1 MLSIYTHSFSVK
13 HYGSHTSL
21 NPKTCRLQL
30 ILLQN
35 ACNPVHLISLPFT
48 HWLQAAAFEPL
59 GPEDGVVPHT
69 PVLEGKQLPMGS
81 QIQTIPSTPSD
92 PPTSA
97 VPQLA
102 MTMQATGGKE
112 KKKVIPFFSKNLAP
126 LVILHSCQIVLPIF
140 RQKVVTHI
148 YIYYAIEITCS
159 WNVEHLLGKAW
170 ALFLCQ
176 ILSRSSK

>member
-1 MLSIYTHSFSVK
+1 MHVILSTSSPFP
-13 HYGSHTSL
+13 SHTDSRL
-21 NPKTCRLQL
+21 LRLSPWVLKMAWCLTRQCWRASSCLWAVRSRPFPPPPLTLPPVPCLSWPWLCRL
-30 ILLQN
+30 
-35 ACNPVHLISLPFT
+35 
-48 HWLQAAAFEPL
+48 
-59 GPEDGVVPHT
+59 
-69 PVLEGKQLPMGS
+69 LE
-81 QIQTIPSTPSD
+81 
-92 PPTSA
+92 
-97 VPQLA
+97 VRR
-102 MTMQATGGKE
+102 
-112 KKKVIPFFSKNLAP
+112 KKKWFLFFFSKNLAP